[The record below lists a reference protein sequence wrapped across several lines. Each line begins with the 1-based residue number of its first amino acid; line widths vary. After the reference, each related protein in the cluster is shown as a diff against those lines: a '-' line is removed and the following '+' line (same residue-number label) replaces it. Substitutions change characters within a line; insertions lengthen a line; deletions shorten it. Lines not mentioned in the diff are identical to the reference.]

1 MAIIDEAASRL
12 AAARRQ
18 QVRIDRLPISC
29 RPRNV
34 EEAHAIQDA
43 VAVALGAAI
52 GGYKA
57 AAPPPQGKVQAA
69 TNAAASPLIREGVR
83 APIFETTIYASPC
96 IIPSSE
102 MPQCG
107 VEAEIAFRFL
117 RDLPPRATPYTRDEI
132 AAATDAYPAIEVVTS
147 RFATPEEITPLEKL
161 ADCVSNGGL
170 VYGSKNTEWHQLR
183 LAELNVMLIV
193 NGETVVDQIGGHP
206 TADPFGIVVMLVEML
221 RTTIGVRAGQFV
233 TCGSHTGLR
242 YLKPGDVCEVRFQ
255 ALGAAQLIFS
265 P

>member
-1 MAIIDEAASRL
+1 MAIVDEAASL
-12 AAARRQ
+12 LTTARQ
-18 QVRIDRLPISC
+18 KQLRIERLPISC
-29 RPRNV
+29 RPRSV
-34 EEAHAIQDA
+34 AEAHAVQDA
-43 VAVALGAAI
+43 VAIALGAAI

-57 AAPPPQGKVQAA
+57 SAPPDQGKVQAA
-69 TNAAASPLIREGVR
+69 ANAGAPLITEGVR
-83 APIFETTIYASPC
+83 APIFATTIYASPC
-96 IIPSSE
+96 IIPSNE

-117 RDLPPRATPYTRDEI
+117 HDLPPRATPYTREEI
-132 AAATDAYPAIEVVTS
+132 AEATDAYPAIEVVTS
-147 RFATPEEITPLEKL
+147 RFAAPEAITPLEKL

-170 VYGSKNTEWHQLR
+170 VYGSKNTEWQQLR

-242 YLKPGDVCEVRFQ
+242 YLKPGDVCEVRFER
-255 ALGAAQLIFS
+255 LGAAQLTFS